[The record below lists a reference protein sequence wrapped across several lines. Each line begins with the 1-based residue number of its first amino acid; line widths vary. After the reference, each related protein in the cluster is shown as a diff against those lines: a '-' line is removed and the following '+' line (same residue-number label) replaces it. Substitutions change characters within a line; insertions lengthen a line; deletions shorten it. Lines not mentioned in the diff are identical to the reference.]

1 MSQTVITT
9 AFEQWKA
16 AQAANGQAIVLDEFV
31 FANVPNLDVNKPI
44 DRAESVPPAAQI
56 VYRQAVEK
64 TGLVN
69 QNAVVYSVTLG
80 ADVGDFSFNWIGL
93 INKATGK
100 LAMVVHA
107 PLQSKVKNANGQQG
121 NVLTRS
127 FLMEYNGAETQT
139 LISTPAETWQI
150 DFTARLAGMDESLR
164 LANLDIYGAGAFFD
178 NGFLVSKT
186 GTQFFVTAGV
196 GYVGGLR
203 ASLAA
208 KTNITV
214 TTKPMKVWA
223 DVSYHGT
230 LTSEYK
236 TDIKFTLATTL
247 KDYVQSGI
255 AHYVFAL
262 ASIDANGVVT
272 DLRPKGSSLYLRRD
286 KNLADIADPAA
297 ALNTLNGVPKTRT
310 VNKKALTTDI
320 TLTPADVGAISNVMP
335 NVDNA
340 TITKLYDPSIVGLS
354 GGVTLAGYFDDHPL
368 GATYQAADTLVSH
381 RRWYNAG
388 AALTQYLHCRTGTVY
403 VRVGN
408 VSTADVSG
416 WAWVQTGA
424 TTLPFGWRKLFDS
437 SSLELADLTRL
448 GVARAGDNTDIV
460 SMGKLTSIASSVK
473 MAANLEVASSI
484 QANYRMGILRANDYE
499 AYMSFTSRVGTVS
512 AANLPS
518 ALTSM
523 GNMYF
528 RVTNTLTDTDPH
540 AGRALGGLS
549 SAIYPAGEGVMRMDA
564 RDETGTI
571 KARIVLDGQ
580 TDSVHVS
587 NGVLRPE
594 WGMTLTSTN
603 ANSVI
608 RGRNDAVI
616 LRDHNNG
623 NITLSASLKD
633 VGTQIGGTLY
643 IGYNRP
649 EANIFTSAVSIDSP
663 VTVNETMKVVKD
675 ATFASAMTVA
685 GGLTL
690 NTALPVSSG
699 GTGAKTATDAL
710 KNLGGLPSN
719 GTAVAATK
727 LATARKIAGVAF
739 DGTKDISLAAADVNA
754 VPAAGGNVGYLNNAT
769 HYSIKPDVWE
779 GVGGFANQ
787 YAQPDA
793 PFIVP
798 YGYKAPRDISSYAP
812 IVKGVIQTTSY
823 GYGTAVS
830 LGALTSGG
838 QKFASAVIHAIGD
851 SGVSAAWV
859 FDPMD
864 GSFSCPGA
872 VYGSVLRATNPP
884 NPGSGQGTHIGWNES
899 GSQGESVFINNKG
912 GGSGGFAF
920 RTVNVNNTQQ
930 TGYVR
935 FSGVGDLNAQGNINT
950 DTGGVFEKGQRVY
963 SPNNRQP
970 VNTNTANLGGGWW
983 RCGDTGMIKQW
994 GVVNKGSRGWSTVN
1008 FPIPFPNTC
1017 VNVQV
1022 TAINGGGGTFN
1033 DNFGTAQ
1040 IINNI
1045 GFTCGQDSGGSY
1057 WEATG
1062 W

>member
-16 AQAANGQAIVLDEFV
+16 AQAANGQAVVLDEFV

-44 DRAESVPPAAQI
+44 DRAEGVPPAAQI

-186 GTQFFVTAGV
+186 GTQFFVTAGL

-203 ASLAA
+203 ANLAA

-262 ASIDANGVVT
+262 ASIDANGVIT
-272 DLRPKGSSLYLRRD
+272 DLRPQGSSLYLRRD

-310 VNKKALTTDI
+310 VNKKPLTADI

-340 TITKLYDPSIVGLS
+340 TITKLYDPVIVGLS

-388 AALTQYLHCRTGTVY
+388 AALTQYLHCRTGTIY

-408 VSTADVSG
+408 VSTADASG
-416 WAWVQTGA
+416 WAWIQTSA
-424 TTLPFGWRKLFDS
+424 SPLPFGWRKLFDS

-448 GVARAGDNTDIV
+448 GVARAGDNADIV

-473 MAANLEVASSI
+473 MGANLEVASSL
-484 QANYRMGILRANDYE
+484 QANYRFGIVRVGGYE
-499 AYMSFTSRVGTVS
+499 AYMSLTSRAGVIS
-512 AANLPS
+512 DENLPTAS
-518 ALTSM
+518 MPM
-523 GNMYF
+523 GNVFF
-528 RVTNTLTDTDPH
+528 RVPKTLTDLDPH
-540 AGRALGGLS
+540 TGRALGGLTA
-549 SAIYPAGEGVMRMDA
+549 AIYPTGEGVIRMDA
-564 RDETGTI
+564 RDELGAI
-571 KARIVLDGQ
+571 KARVVCDAQNDIVQ
-580 TDSVHVS
+580 IA
-587 NGVLRPE
+587 NGALRPDA
-594 WGMTLTSTN
+594 GINLYPSN
-603 ANSVI
+603 AASVI
-608 RGRNDAVI
+608 RGKNDAII

-623 NITLSASLKD
+623 NITLGASLKD
-633 VGTQIGGTLY
+633 VGSQTGGTLY

-649 EANIFTSAVSIDSP
+649 ESNIFTSAVSIDSP

-699 GTGAKTATDAL
+699 GTGAKNAAEARA
-710 KNLGGLPSN
+710 NLGVL
-719 GTAVAATK
+719 
-727 LATARKIAGVAF
+727 
-739 DGTKDISLAAADVNA
+739 
-754 VPAAGGNVGYLNNAT
+754 
-769 HYSIKPDVWE
+769 
-779 GVGGFANQ
+779 
-787 YAQPDA
+787 
-793 PFIVP
+793 
-798 YGYKAPRDISSYAP
+798 
-812 IVKGVIQTTSY
+812 
-823 GYGTAVS
+823 
-830 LGALTSGG
+830 
-838 QKFASAVIHAIGD
+838 AIGD
-851 SGVSAAWV
+851 VLVGMPIPWPSDTVPSGYALMVGQTFNKTIYPSLAVAYPSGVIPDMRGQTIKGKPASGRAV
-859 FDPMD
+859 LSQEQD
-864 GSFSCPGA
+864 GIKSHTHGA
-872 VYGSVLRATNPP
+872 SATNTDL
-884 NPGSGQGTHIGWNES
+884 GTKTVSTVDYGTRTTS
-899 GSQGESVFINNKG
+899 TFDYGNKG
-912 GGSGGFAF
+912 
-920 RTVNVNNTQQ
+920 T
-930 TGYVR
+930 
-935 FSGVGDLNAQGNINT
+935 DAQGNHNHGDGLRIPQNQDGTVLYGLRDAPAGNAAWAKGGSNQAAQAVTTTDGNHAHTVYIGAHNHTVDIGPHNHTVAIGAHGHTITVNATGNT
-950 DTGGVFEKGQRVY
+950 E
-963 SPNNRQP
+963 
-970 VNTNTANLGGGWW
+970 NTVKNTA
-983 RCGDTGMIKQW
+983 
-994 GVVNKGSRGWSTVN
+994 
-1008 FPIPFPNTC
+1008 
-1017 VNVQV
+1017 
-1022 TAINGGGGTFN
+1022 FN
-1033 DNFGTAQ
+1033 YLVRLA
-1040 IINNI
+1040 
-1045 GFTCGQDSGGSY
+1045 
-1057 WEATG
+1057 
-1062 W
+1062 

>member
-44 DRAESVPPAAQI
+44 DRAEGVPPAAQI

-107 PLQSKVKNANGQQG
+107 PLQSKVKNASGQQG

-127 FLMEYNGAETQT
+127 FLMEYNGAEAQT

-262 ASIDANGVVT
+262 ASIDANGVIT

-340 TITKLYDPSIVGLS
+340 TITKLYDPSIVSLS

-484 QANYRMGILRANDYE
+484 QANYRMGIMRANDYE

-540 AGRALGGLS
+540 AGRALGGFS

-571 KARIVLDGQ
+571 KARIVCDGQ
-580 TDSVHVS
+580 SDTVQIS
-587 NGVLRPE
+587 NGYLQPLMGINLYPSR
-594 WGMTLTSTN
+594 
-603 ANSVI
+603 ADSVI
-608 RGRNDAVI
+608 RGKNDAII

-623 NITLSASLKD
+623 NITLGASLKD
-633 VGTQIGGTLY
+633 AGSQTGGTLY

-649 EANIFTSAVSIDSP
+649 ESNIFTSAVSIDSP

-739 DGTKDISLAAADVNA
+739 DGTKDIGLNADNVGAFPRVGGDVNGRVTA
-754 VPAAGGNVGYLNNAT
+754 NYLRA
-769 HYSIKPDVWE
+769 
-779 GVGGFANQ
+779 
-787 YAQPDA
+787 
-793 PFIVP
+793 
-798 YGYKAPRDISSYAP
+798 ISSA
-812 IVKGVIQTTSY
+812 
-823 GYGTAVS
+823 
-830 LGALTSGG
+830 
-838 QKFASAVIHAIGD
+838 
-851 SGVSAAWV
+851 
-859 FDPMD
+859 
-864 GSFSCPGA
+864 
-872 VYGSVLRATNPP
+872 
-884 NPGSGQGTHIGWNES
+884 NPGEGQGTYLGWNES
-899 GSQGESVFINNKG
+899 GGQGESNFINNKG
-912 GGSGGFAF
+912 GGVGGFSF
-920 RTVNVNNTQQ
+920 RIVNQTNNAQ
-930 TGYVR
+930 TGYFR
-935 FSGVGDLNAQGNINT
+935 ISGTGDLSAQGNIYS
-950 DTGGVFEKGQRVY
+950 DGGAIYEQGQRVY

-994 GVVNKGSRGWSTVN
+994 GYVNKGSRGWSTVN
-1008 FPIPFPNTC
+1008 FPIPFPNAC
-1017 VNVQV
+1017 ANVQV
-1022 TAINGGGGTFN
+1022 TVINGGAGTFV

-1045 GFTCGQDSGGSY
+1045 GFTCGQDSNGSY

>member
-44 DRAESVPPAAQI
+44 DRAEGVPPAAQI

-262 ASIDANGVVT
+262 ASIDANGVIT

-310 VNKKALTTDI
+310 VNKKALAADI

-437 SSLELADLTRL
+437 SNLELADLTRL

-484 QANYRMGILRANDYE
+484 QANYRMGIMRANDYE

-540 AGRALGGLS
+540 AGRALGGFS

-571 KARIVLDGQ
+571 KARIVCDGQ
-580 TDSVHVS
+580 SDTVQIS
-587 NGVLRPE
+587 NGYFQPLMGINLYPSR
-594 WGMTLTSTN
+594 
-603 ANSVI
+603 ADSVI
-608 RGRNDAVI
+608 RGKNDAII

-623 NITLSASLKD
+623 NITLGASLKD
-633 VGTQIGGTLY
+633 AGSQTGGTLY

-649 EANIFTSAVSIDSP
+649 ESNIFTSAVSIDSP

-699 GTGAKTATDAL
+699 GTGAKTATEAL
-710 KNLGGLPSN
+710 KNLGGLSSN

-739 DGTKDISLAAADVNA
+739 DGTKDIGLNADNVGAFPRVGGDVNGRVTA
-754 VPAAGGNVGYLNNAT
+754 NYLRA
-769 HYSIKPDVWE
+769 
-779 GVGGFANQ
+779 
-787 YAQPDA
+787 
-793 PFIVP
+793 
-798 YGYKAPRDISSYAP
+798 ISSA
-812 IVKGVIQTTSY
+812 
-823 GYGTAVS
+823 
-830 LGALTSGG
+830 
-838 QKFASAVIHAIGD
+838 
-851 SGVSAAWV
+851 
-859 FDPMD
+859 
-864 GSFSCPGA
+864 
-872 VYGSVLRATNPP
+872 
-884 NPGSGQGTHIGWNES
+884 NPGEGQGTYLGWNES
-899 GSQGESVFINNKG
+899 GGQGESNFINNKG
-912 GGSGGFAF
+912 GGVGGFSF
-920 RTVNVNNTQQ
+920 RIVNQANNAQ
-930 TGYVR
+930 TGYFR
-935 FSGVGDLNAQGNINT
+935 ISGTGDLSAQGNIYS
-950 DTGGVFEKGQRVY
+950 DGGAIYEMGQRVY

-994 GVVNKGSRGWSTVN
+994 GYVNKGSRGWSTVN
-1008 FPIPFPNTC
+1008 FPIPFPNAC
-1017 VNVQV
+1017 ANVQV
-1022 TAINGGGGTFN
+1022 TVINGGGGTFV

-1045 GFTCGQDSGGSY
+1045 GFTCGQDSNGSY

>member
-16 AQAANGQAIVLDEFV
+16 AQAANGQAVVLDEFV
-31 FANVPNLDVNKPI
+31 FANIPNLDVNKPI
-44 DRAESVPPAAQI
+44 DRAEGVPPAAQI

-127 FLMEYNGAETQT
+127 FLMEYNGAEAQT

-186 GTQFFVTAGV
+186 GTQFFVTAGL

-208 KTNITV
+208 KTNITL

-262 ASIDANGVVT
+262 ASIDANGVIT
-272 DLRPKGSSLYLRRD
+272 DLRPQGSSLYLRRD

-310 VNKKALTTDI
+310 VNKKPLTADI

-340 TITKLYDPSIVGLS
+340 TITKLYDPVIVGLS

-388 AALTQYLHCRTGTVY
+388 AALTQYLHCRTGTIY

-408 VSTADVSG
+408 VSTADASG
-416 WAWVQTGA
+416 WAWIQTSA
-424 TTLPFGWRKLFDS
+424 SPLPFGWRKLFDS

-448 GVARAGDNTDIV
+448 GVARAGDNSDIV

-473 MAANLEVASSI
+473 MGANLEVASSI
-484 QANYRMGILRANDYE
+484 QSNYRVGILRANDYE

-594 WGMTLTSTN
+594 WGMTLSSTN

-633 VGTQIGGTLY
+633 AGTQIGGTLY

-675 ATFASAMTVA
+675 ATFAGAMTVA
-685 GGLTL
+685 GEVNFNGLVKFNRHDATCQFSSSNAAHPLINVSYSSAGNFGFWDATGGRWVLRKRASNLTDGTADNWVMDGGLEVTGAYGLTL
-690 NTALPVSSG
+690 STALPVSSG
-699 GTGAKTATDAL
+699 GTGAKTAADAL

-739 DGTKDISLAAADVNA
+739 DGTKDIALNADNVGAFPRTGGDVN
-754 VPAAGGNVGYLNNAT
+754 GGVT
-769 HYSIKPDVWE
+769 
-779 GVGGFANQ
+779 AN
-787 YAQPDA
+787 
-793 PFIVP
+793 F
-798 YGYKAPRDISSYAP
+798 
-812 IVKGVIQTTSY
+812 
-823 GYGTAVS
+823 
-830 LGALTSGG
+830 
-838 QKFASAVIHAIGD
+838 
-851 SGVSAAWV
+851 
-859 FDPMD
+859 
-864 GSFSCPGA
+864 
-872 VYGSVLRATNPP
+872 LRAITLPQ
-884 NPGSGQGTHIGWNES
+884 PGNGQGTYLGWNES
-899 GSQGESVFINNKG
+899 NGQGESNFVNNKG
-912 GGSGGFAF
+912 GGVGGFVF
-920 RTVNVNNTQQ
+920 RTVNANNSVQ

-935 FSGVGDLNAQGNINT
+935 ISGTGDLSTQGNLYT
-950 DTGGVFEKGQRVY
+950 DGGGIYEMGQRV
-963 SPNNRQP
+963 STQNDAQNRANNAENNARNWAYGNCVQDIRFG
-970 VNTNTANLGGGWW
+970 A
-983 RCGDTGMIKQW
+983 
-994 GVVNKGSRGWSTVN
+994 STEFKERSN
-1008 FPIPFPNTC
+1008 NE
-1017 VNVQV
+1017 NM
-1022 TAINGGGGTFN
+1022 NGGVMTSFKDAGSSNYWIRMRPLQKAVGGNWYTV
-1033 DNFGTAQ
+1033 GYA
-1040 IINNI
+1040 
-1045 GFTCGQDSGGSY
+1045 
-1057 WEATG
+1057 
-1062 W
+1062 

>member
-16 AQAANGQAIVLDEFV
+16 AQAANGQAVVLDEFV

-44 DRAESVPPAAQI
+44 DRAEGVPPAAQI

-164 LANLDIYGAGAFFD
+164 LANLDIYGTGAFFD

-186 GTQFFVTAGV
+186 GTQFFVTAGL

-262 ASIDANGVVT
+262 ASIDANGVIT
-272 DLRPKGSSLYLRRD
+272 DLRPQGSSLYLRRD

-310 VNKKALTTDI
+310 VNKKALTADI
-320 TLTPADVGAISNVMP
+320 SLTSADVGAISNVMP
-335 NVDNA
+335 NVDNT

-368 GATYQAADTLVSH
+368 GATFQAADTLVSH

-388 AALTQYLHCRTGTVY
+388 AALTQYLHCTSGVIY
-403 VRVGN
+403 VRVGI
-408 VSTADVSG
+408 VSTTEPGG
-416 WAWVQTGA
+416 WLWRQTSA
-424 TTLPFGWRKLFDS
+424 TPLPFGWRKVFDS
-437 SSLELADLTRL
+437 SSLELADLTRV
-448 GVARAGDNTDIV
+448 GAAKAGDNADIT
-460 SMGKLTSIASSVK
+460 SMSKLANITSTVK
-473 MAANLEVASSI
+473 MERTLDVSSSI
-484 QANYRMGILRANDYE
+484 SSNYRMGIIRTSDYE
-499 AYMSFTSRVGTVS
+499 AYMSFTSRAGTVS
-512 AANLPS
+512 TDNLPS
-518 ALTSM
+518 VLTSM

-528 RVTNTLTDTDPH
+528 RVPNTLTDTDPH
-540 AGRALGGLS
+540 TGRALAGLS
-549 SAIYPAGEGVMRMDA
+549 AAIYPNGEGVMRMDA
-564 RDETGTI
+564 RDEAGTI
-571 KARIVLDGQ
+571 KARIICDGQ
-580 TDSVHVS
+580 NDMVQIA

-594 WGMTLTSTN
+594 SGISLTSSNT
-603 ANSVI
+603 NSVI
-608 RGRNDAVI
+608 RGKNDAVI

-623 NITLSASLKD
+623 NTTLAASLKD
-633 VGTQIGGTLY
+633 AGSLTGGTLY

-649 EANIFTSAVSIDSP
+649 EANIFTSAVSVDSP

-675 ATFASAMTVA
+675 ATFSGAMTVA
-685 GGLTL
+685 GGVTFNGLVKFSRHDGACEFSSSDAVHPLISVNYSGAGNFGFWDTTNARWTLRKRASNLTTGNADNWVIENSGLEITGAYGLTL
-690 NTALPVSSG
+690 STALPISSG
-699 GTGAKTATDAL
+699 GTGAKTAADAL

-739 DGTKDISLAAADVNA
+739 DGTKDIALNAD
-754 VPAAGGNVGYLNNAT
+754 NVGAFPRTGGDVTGRLSAYYLHLT
-769 HYSIKPDVWE
+769 
-779 GVGGFANQ
+779 
-787 YAQPDA
+787 QPSN
-793 PFIVP
+793 P
-798 YGYKAPRDISSYAP
+798 
-812 IVKGVIQTTSY
+812 
-823 GYGTAVS
+823 
-830 LGALTSGG
+830 
-838 QKFASAVIHAIGD
+838 SA
-851 SGVSAAWV
+851 
-859 FDPMD
+859 
-864 GSFSCPGA
+864 
-872 VYGSVLRATNPP
+872 
-884 NPGSGQGTHIGWNES
+884 GQGTHIGWNES
-899 GSQGESVFINNKG
+899 QSQGESIFVNNKG
-912 GGSGGFAF
+912 GGVGGFVF
-920 RTVNVNNTQQ
+920 RIVNNANNVQSGRVDIDGNGALNTSGALSENGQRISTQVDAQ
-930 TGYVR
+930 NRANAAENNARNWAYSNCVQDIR
-935 FSGVGDLNAQGNINT
+935 FGASTEFKERGNNENMN
-950 DTGGVFEKGQRVY
+950 GGVMTSFKDAGSSNYWIRMRPLQKAV
-963 SPNNRQP
+963 
-970 VNTNTANLGGGWW
+970 GGNWY
-983 RCGDTGMIKQW
+983 
-994 GVVNKGSRGWSTVN
+994 TVGY
-1008 FPIPFPNTC
+1008 
-1017 VNVQV
+1017 
-1022 TAINGGGGTFN
+1022 A
-1033 DNFGTAQ
+1033 
-1040 IINNI
+1040 
-1045 GFTCGQDSGGSY
+1045 
-1057 WEATG
+1057 
-1062 W
+1062 

>member
-1 MSQTVITT
+1 
-9 AFEQWKA
+9 
-16 AQAANGQAIVLDEFV
+16 
-31 FANVPNLDVNKPI
+31 
-44 DRAESVPPAAQI
+44 
-56 VYRQAVEK
+56 
-64 TGLVN
+64 
-69 QNAVVYSVTLG
+69 
-80 ADVGDFSFNWIGL
+80 
-93 INKATGK
+93 
-100 LAMVVHA
+100 
-107 PLQSKVKNANGQQG
+107 
-121 NVLTRS
+121 
-127 FLMEYNGAETQT
+127 
-139 LISTPAETWQI
+139 
-150 DFTARLAGMDESLR
+150 
-164 LANLDIYGAGAFFD
+164 
-178 NGFLVSKT
+178 
-186 GTQFFVTAGV
+186 
-196 GYVGGLR
+196 
-203 ASLAA
+203 
-208 KTNITV
+208 
-214 TTKPMKVWA
+214 
-223 DVSYHGT
+223 
-230 LTSEYK
+230 
-236 TDIKFTLATTL
+236 
-247 KDYVQSGI
+247 
-255 AHYVFAL
+255 
-262 ASIDANGVVT
+262 
-272 DLRPKGSSLYLRRD
+272 
-286 KNLADIADPAA
+286 
-297 ALNTLNGVPKTRT
+297 
-310 VNKKALTTDI
+310 
-320 TLTPADVGAISNVMP
+320 MP

-340 TITKLYDPSIVGLS
+340 TITKLYDPSIVSLS

-448 GVARAGDNTDIV
+448 GVARAGDNADIV

-484 QANYRMGILRANDYE
+484 QANYRMGIMRANDYE

-528 RVTNTLTDTDPH
+528 RVANTLTDTDPH

-549 SAIYPAGEGVMRMDA
+549 SAIHPAGEGVMRMDA

-571 KARIVLDGQ
+571 KARIICDGQ
-580 TDSVHVS
+580 NDMVQIA

-594 WGMTLTSTN
+594 SGISLSSSNT
-603 ANSVI
+603 NSVI
-608 RGRNDAVI
+608 RGKNDAVI

-623 NITLSASLKD
+623 NTTLAASLKEA
-633 VGTQIGGTLY
+633 GSLTGGTLY

-675 ATFASAMTVA
+675 ATFVSAMTVA

-739 DGTKDISLAAADVNA
+739 DGTKDIGISAANVGAY
-754 VPAAGGNVGYLNNAT
+754 PQSGGNVGGYVNAT
-769 HYSIKPDVWE
+769 YLSATQPANPGKEVQGTFIGWNETNGQGESHFINNRGG
-779 GVGGFANQ
+779 GVGGF
-787 YAQPDA
+787 
-793 PFIVP
+793 
-798 YGYKAPRDISSYAP
+798 
-812 IVKGVIQTTSY
+812 T
-823 GYGTAVS
+823 
-830 LGALTSGG
+830 
-838 QKFASAVIHAIGD
+838 
-851 SGVSAAWV
+851 
-859 FDPMD
+859 
-864 GSFSCPGA
+864 
-872 VYGSVLRATNPP
+872 
-884 NPGSGQGTHIGWNES
+884 
-899 GSQGESVFINNKG
+899 
-912 GGSGGFAF
+912 F
-920 RTVNVNNTQQ
+920 RTVNSNNTQQ

-935 FSGVGDLNAQGNINT
+935 FNGVGDLNAQGNISA
-950 DTGGVFEKGQRVY
+950 DTGGVYEMGQRVY

-994 GVVNKGSRGWSTVN
+994 GYVNKGSRGWSTVN
-1008 FPIPFPNTC
+1008 FPIPFPNAC
-1017 VNVQV
+1017 ANVQV
-1022 TAINGGGGTFN
+1022 TVVNGGGGTFV

-1045 GFTCGQDSGGSY
+1045 GFTCGQDSNGSY

>member
-16 AQAANGQAIVLDEFV
+16 AQAANGQAVVLDEFV

-44 DRAESVPPAAQI
+44 DRAEGVPPAAQI

-186 GTQFFVTAGV
+186 GTQFFVTAGL

-262 ASIDANGVVT
+262 ASIDANGVIT
-272 DLRPKGSSLYLRRD
+272 DLRPQGSSLYLRRD

-297 ALNTLNGVPKTRT
+297 ALNTLNGVPKART
-310 VNKKALTTDI
+310 VNKKPLTADI

-335 NVDNA
+335 NVDNT

-368 GATYQAADTLVSH
+368 GATFQAADTLVSH

-388 AALTQYLHCRTGTVY
+388 AALTQYLHCRTGAIY

-408 VSTADVSG
+408 VSTTESSG
-416 WAWVQTGA
+416 WLWLQAGA
-424 TTLPFGWRKLFDS
+424 TALPFGWRKLFDS
-437 SSLELADLTRL
+437 ANPPTAAEVGAFPVSPGVL
-448 GVARAGDNTDIV
+448 GTTDINTLNV
-460 SMGKLTSIASSVK
+460 AKIGLYVQSTGANATVANGYPPGSQ
-473 MAANLEVASSI
+473 AAGVLEVIPASWTGGVM
-484 QANYRMGILRANDYE
+484 QRYTVQNTGIVW
-499 AYMSFTSRVGTVS
+499 T
-512 AANLPS
+512 
-518 ALTSM
+518 
-523 GNMYF
+523 
-528 RVTNTLTDTDPH
+528 
-540 AGRALGGLS
+540 RALNATWNGADGPWRDWVQAS
-549 SAIYPAGEGVMRMDA
+549 TAG
-564 RDETGTI
+564 
-571 KARIVLDGQ
+571 
-580 TDSVHVS
+580 SV
-587 NGVLRPE
+587 G
-594 WGMTLTSTN
+594 
-603 ANSVI
+603 A
-608 RGRNDAVI
+608 
-616 LRDHNNG
+616 
-623 NITLSASLKD
+623 
-633 VGTQIGGTLY
+633 
-643 IGYNRP
+643 
-649 EANIFTSAVSIDSP
+649 
-663 VTVNETMKVVKD
+663 
-675 ATFASAMTVA
+675 
-685 GGLTL
+685 
-690 NTALPVSSG
+690 NTALGATDLNTVGFGLTAVQAAIYHQSANASATPDRNYPEAKAGTLFVTGSAYGCQQMYITFDTCNVWMRGLSTTWNGKDGPWRPWVAVYGTNNKPTAADVGAWTAAQSAASEKALSDEIATAFKIRANLAAADTPNTLRGSG
-699 GTGAKTATDAL
+699 MFGHYGVPGVAAATTEKGYPMNGFVGVIFVTWGPNATQQIAFNNNGRQFTRSATGAWNGTDGPWSAWNEIYCQANKPTPAEVGAL
-710 KNLGGLPSN
+710 PAG

-739 DGTKDISLAAADVNA
+739 DGTKDVSIAAADVNA
-754 VPAAGGNVGYLNNAT
+754 VPAAGGNVGYLNNAS
-769 HYSIKPDVWE
+769 HYGIKPGVWE
-779 GVGGFANQ
+779 GSGGFASQ
-787 YAQPDA
+787 YTQPVA

-798 YGYKAPRDISSYAP
+798 YGFQAPRDVSSYAP
-812 IVKGVIQTTSY
+812 IVKGVIQTTGY

-830 LGALTSGG
+830 FGALTSGG
-838 QKFASAVIHAIGD
+838 TKFASAVIHAIGD
-851 SGVSAAWV
+851 SGVSAAWI

-864 GSFSCPGA
+864 GSFGCPGSVSA
-872 VYGSVLRATNPP
+872 ANIYSSAGIYEQGQRISTQVDAQNRANNAENNARNWAYGNCVQDIRFGASTEFKERSN
-884 NPGSGQGTHIGWNES
+884 NE
-899 GSQGESVFINNKG
+899 NMN
-912 GGSGGFAF
+912 
-920 RTVNVNNTQQ
+920 
-930 TGYVR
+930 
-935 FSGVGDLNAQGNINT
+935 
-950 DTGGVFEKGQRVY
+950 GGVMTSFKDAGSSNYWIRMRPLQKAV
-963 SPNNRQP
+963 
-970 VNTNTANLGGGWW
+970 GGNWY
-983 RCGDTGMIKQW
+983 
-994 GVVNKGSRGWSTVN
+994 TVGY
-1008 FPIPFPNTC
+1008 
-1017 VNVQV
+1017 
-1022 TAINGGGGTFN
+1022 A
-1033 DNFGTAQ
+1033 
-1040 IINNI
+1040 
-1045 GFTCGQDSGGSY
+1045 
-1057 WEATG
+1057 
-1062 W
+1062 

>member
-44 DRAESVPPAAQI
+44 DRAEGVPPAAQI

-107 PLQSKVKNANGQQG
+107 PLQSKVKNASGQQG
-121 NVLTRS
+121 SVLTRS

-247 KDYVQSGI
+247 KDYVQSEI

-262 ASIDANGVVT
+262 ASIDANGVIT

-416 WAWVQTGA
+416 WAWVQTSA

-448 GVARAGDNTDIV
+448 GVARAGDNADIV

-484 QANYRMGILRANDYE
+484 QANYRMGIMRANDYE

-540 AGRALGGLS
+540 AGRALGGFS

-571 KARIVLDGQ
+571 KARIICDGQ
-580 TDSVHVS
+580 NDMVQIA

-594 WGMTLTSTN
+594 SGISLSSSN

-608 RGRNDAVI
+608 RGKNDAVI

-623 NITLSASLKD
+623 NTTLAASLKEA
-633 VGTQIGGTLY
+633 GSLTGGTLY

-739 DGTKDISLAAADVNA
+739 DGTKDIGLNADNVGAFPRVGGDVNGRVTA
-754 VPAAGGNVGYLNNAT
+754 NYLRA
-769 HYSIKPDVWE
+769 
-779 GVGGFANQ
+779 
-787 YAQPDA
+787 
-793 PFIVP
+793 
-798 YGYKAPRDISSYAP
+798 ISSA
-812 IVKGVIQTTSY
+812 
-823 GYGTAVS
+823 
-830 LGALTSGG
+830 
-838 QKFASAVIHAIGD
+838 
-851 SGVSAAWV
+851 
-859 FDPMD
+859 
-864 GSFSCPGA
+864 
-872 VYGSVLRATNPP
+872 
-884 NPGSGQGTHIGWNES
+884 NPGEGQGTYLGWNES
-899 GSQGESVFINNKG
+899 GGQGESNFINNKG
-912 GGSGGFAF
+912 GGVGGFSF
-920 RTVNVNNTQQ
+920 RIVNQANNAQ
-930 TGYVR
+930 TGYFR
-935 FSGVGDLNAQGNINT
+935 ISGTGDLSAQGNIYS
-950 DTGGVFEKGQRVY
+950 DGGAIYEQGQRVY

-994 GVVNKGSRGWSTVN
+994 GYVNKGSRGWSTVN
-1008 FPIPFPNTC
+1008 FPIPFPNAC
-1017 VNVQV
+1017 ANVQV
-1022 TAINGGGGTFN
+1022 TVINGGAGTFV

-1045 GFTCGQDSGGSY
+1045 GFTCGQDSNGSY

>member
-44 DRAESVPPAAQI
+44 DRAEGVPPAAQI

-107 PLQSKVKNANGQQG
+107 PLQSKVKNASGQQG

-247 KDYVQSGI
+247 KDYVQSEI

-262 ASIDANGVVT
+262 ASIDANGVIT

-416 WAWVQTGA
+416 WAWVQTSA

-448 GVARAGDNTDIV
+448 GVARAGDNADIV

-484 QANYRMGILRANDYE
+484 QANYRMGIMRANDYE

-540 AGRALGGLS
+540 AGRALGGFS

-571 KARIVLDGQ
+571 KARIICDGQ
-580 TDSVHVS
+580 NDMVQIA

-594 WGMTLTSTN
+594 SGISLSSSN

-608 RGRNDAVI
+608 RGKNDAVI

-623 NITLSASLKD
+623 NTTLAASLKEA
-633 VGTQIGGTLY
+633 GSLTGGTLY

-739 DGTKDISLAAADVNA
+739 DGTKDIGLNADNVGAFPRVGGDVNGRVTA
-754 VPAAGGNVGYLNNAT
+754 NYLRA
-769 HYSIKPDVWE
+769 
-779 GVGGFANQ
+779 
-787 YAQPDA
+787 
-793 PFIVP
+793 
-798 YGYKAPRDISSYAP
+798 ISSA
-812 IVKGVIQTTSY
+812 
-823 GYGTAVS
+823 
-830 LGALTSGG
+830 
-838 QKFASAVIHAIGD
+838 
-851 SGVSAAWV
+851 
-859 FDPMD
+859 
-864 GSFSCPGA
+864 
-872 VYGSVLRATNPP
+872 
-884 NPGSGQGTHIGWNES
+884 NPGEGQGTYLGWNES
-899 GSQGESVFINNKG
+899 GGQGESNFINNKG
-912 GGSGGFAF
+912 GGVGGFSF
-920 RTVNVNNTQQ
+920 RIVNQANNAQ
-930 TGYVR
+930 TGYFR
-935 FSGVGDLNAQGNINT
+935 ISGTGDLSAQGNIYS
-950 DTGGVFEKGQRVY
+950 DGGAIYEQGQRVY

-994 GVVNKGSRGWSTVN
+994 GYVNKGSRGWSTVN
-1008 FPIPFPNTC
+1008 FPIPFPNAC
-1017 VNVQV
+1017 ANVQV
-1022 TAINGGGGTFN
+1022 TVINGGAGTFV

-1045 GFTCGQDSGGSY
+1045 GFTCGQDSNGSY